1 MDKSRENAWEYGK
14 IERKCWGT
22 WKNRKK
28 MLGNMEKCKEY
39 AGEYGNKKEI
49 KDLCTKQCWKF
60 PCFTTVH
67 ASYSKKTLIS
77 KMKIQFTYSH
87 PKNEISPQTE
97 LFITPEKHASYPP
110 TCVVLRKSPPLAEFS
125 CLLHICRFL
134 NMGDPQNHGFQCL
147 KI

>member
-1 MDKSRENAWEYGK
+1 MFGNMDKSRENAWEYGK

-67 ASYSKKTLIS
+67 ASYSKK
-77 KMKIQFTYSH
+77 
-87 PKNEISPQTE
+87 
-97 LFITPEKHASYPP
+97 
-110 TCVVLRKSPPLAEFS
+110 
-125 CLLHICRFL
+125 
-134 NMGDPQNHGFQCL
+134 
-147 KI
+147 

>member
-1 MDKSRENAWEYGK
+1 MDNREKMFGNMDNREKMFGNMEKSKENAWEYGK

-67 ASYSKKTLIS
+67 ASYSKK
-77 KMKIQFTYSH
+77 
-87 PKNEISPQTE
+87 
-97 LFITPEKHASYPP
+97 
-110 TCVVLRKSPPLAEFS
+110 
-125 CLLHICRFL
+125 
-134 NMGDPQNHGFQCL
+134 
-147 KI
+147 